1 MPTVANLVSEELK
14 KNKIKDVFM
23 LTGYG
28 SMYLNDSIQKAG
40 IKFYA
45 ARNEASAPMMAEA
58 YAKQNNS
65 IGTVCVTA
73 GPGATNA
80 LPGLAEAYVDSSP
93 IIILSGQVERANTS
107 SKYKNLKIRTNGT
120 AEFNIIKN
128 VKHMTK
134 YCKTIVNPYYCI
146 YEIQKALHKCKSG
159 RPGPVWIEIPLD
171 VQSYNIKNL
180 SKLKKYNP
188 KIVSKN
194 KINTNNLIKIFYKLN
209 HSSKPIFIIGNGVK
223 QSKSAKIFKKL
234 LRNSKYLFLHKVFY
248 RSFSF

>member
-73 GPGATNA
+73 GPGQLTHCRA
-80 LPGLAEAYVDSSP
+80 LQRHV
-93 IIILSGQVERANTS
+93 
-107 SKYKNLKIRTNGT
+107 
-120 AEFNIIKN
+120 
-128 VKHMTK
+128 
-134 YCKTIVNPYYCI
+134 
-146 YEIQKALHKCKSG
+146 
-159 RPGPVWIEIPLD
+159 
-171 VQSYNIKNL
+171 
-180 SKLKKYNP
+180 
-188 KIVSKN
+188 
-194 KINTNNLIKIFYKLN
+194 
-209 HSSKPIFIIGNGVK
+209 
-223 QSKSAKIFKKL
+223 
-234 LRNSKYLFLHKVFY
+234 
-248 RSFSF
+248 